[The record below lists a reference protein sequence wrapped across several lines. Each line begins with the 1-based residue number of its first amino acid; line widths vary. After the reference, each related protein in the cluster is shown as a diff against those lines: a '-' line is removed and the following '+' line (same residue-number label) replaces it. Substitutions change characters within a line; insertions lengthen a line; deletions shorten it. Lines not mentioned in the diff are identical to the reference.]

1 MAIFS
6 ISPKSPEESRPP
18 PGWESSP
25 DFAYVGRK
33 GKGLDGRFGNPFP
46 LNFESERDLI
56 LQQYEDYLL
65 QRLHFDEDFRA
76 SVRALHG
83 KHLVCFCVPLKCHAE
98 ILQRYAALLASMSDE
113 EAVKLIGERL
123 KSLPWP

>member
-1 MAIFS
+1 MIFS
-6 ISPKSPEESRPP
+6 LSPKSPEENRPP
-18 PGWESSP
+18 PGWESNP
-25 DFAYVGRK
+25 DFVYVGRK

-76 SVRALHG
+76 AVRGIHG
-83 KHLVCFCVPLKCHAE
+83 KHLVCFCVPLECNAS
-98 ILQRYAALLASMSDE
+98 ILEEYAAALATMSDE
-113 EAVKLIGERL
+113 AAVKWIGRKL
-123 KSLPWP
+123 LSLPSP